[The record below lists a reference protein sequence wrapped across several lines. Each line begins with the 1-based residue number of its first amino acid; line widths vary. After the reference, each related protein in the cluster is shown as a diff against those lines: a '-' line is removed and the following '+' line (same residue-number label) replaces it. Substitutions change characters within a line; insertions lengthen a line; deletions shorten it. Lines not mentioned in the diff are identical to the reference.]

1 MQGKEVKRVIE
12 IRNETQESAEIYLS
26 GNIVDDE
33 TGGLISMFYDN
44 DTGYQWPEKTRKQLD
59 GLRGKDLTIYINSDG
74 GSVPAGVAMA
84 NMIARHDG
92 HTTAIVEGWCCSIA
106 TQIFFSAD
114 TRKIPT
120 NAYLMIHKP
129 AVWST
134 GGNADDLR
142 KEADVLDIIQQGL
155 EAVYKKAALEHVTD
169 DEIRTMVDRETWL
182 TGTQAAQF
190 FDVETVEAANMTA
203 CIGSTKRMKNIPVNL
218 HAVPEPETAAV
229 CHPAAGQDDKE
240 KRRIDAVKDGKARA
254 EIAVALAK
262 GAMI

>member
-1 MQGKEVKRVIE
+1 
-12 IRNETQESAEIYLS
+12 
-26 GNIVDDE
+26 
-33 TGGLISMFYDN
+33 
-44 DTGYQWPEKTRKQLD
+44 
-59 GLRGKDLTIYINSDG
+59 
-74 GSVPAGVAMA
+74 
-84 NMIARHDG
+84 
-92 HTTAIVEGWCCSIA
+92 
-106 TQIFFSAD
+106 
-114 TRKIPT
+114 
-120 NAYLMIHKP
+120 
-129 AVWST
+129 
-134 GGNADDLR
+134 
-142 KEADVLDIIQQGL
+142 
-155 EAVYKKAALEHVTD
+155 
-169 DEIRTMVDRETWL
+169 MVDRETWL

>member
-106 TQIFFSAD
+106 TQVFFSAD
-114 TRKIPT
+114 VRKIPA

-129 AVWST
+129 SVFI
-134 GGNADDLR
+134 GGNANDLR
-142 KEADVLDIIQQGL
+142 KEADVLDTIQKGL
-155 EAVYKKAALEHVTD
+155 EATYRKAAHEDVTD
-169 DEIRTMVDRETWL
+169 ADIHAMVNEETWL
-182 TGTQAAQF
+182 TGEQAAAF
-190 FDVETVEAANMTA
+190 FHVEVLASEQMAA
-203 CIGSTKRMKNIPVNL
+203 CVGSTKLMRDVPADL
-218 HAVPEPETAAV
+218 RFAVKAGDFKPPTAAQMQQEEETR
-229 CHPAAGQDDKE
+229 CANAAQED
-240 KRRIDAVKDGKARA
+240 KARA
-254 EIAVALAK
+254 EIAIALAK